1 MEEQDDEA
9 EEEEE
14 ESATTTG
21 TAADSDSCGGFLFTT
36 NCSGRTFGGGGGS
49 TIRACLEVSANQ
61 TAVIGSNGILIA
73 RCSGN
78 KDLVAVYSLQVCP
91 QQLS

>member
-1 MEEQDDEA
+1 MRQRRKRRRMPLLLGPLRIPILA
-9 EEEEE
+9 
-14 ESATTTG
+14 
-21 TAADSDSCGGFLFTT
+21 GGFVPTT
-36 NCSGRTFGGGGGS
+36 SSGKTFGGGGGS

-73 RCSGN
+73 RSSGN
-78 KDLVAVYSLQVCP
+78 KNLVAVYSLQVCP